1 LLATGFDQYSGLL
14 RTPIVLVALSVLT
27 GCVKY
32 RPKPLEP
39 LRLEQEYRA
48 RSLSEPGLRSFVEAN
63 ASAKPSQWP
72 PTNLN
77 LEALTLVA
85 FYYSSELEIARAQVA
100 RAHASIVTAR
110 GRPNP
115 SLSVGGGWSNS
126 PESAFIFHFDPG
138 FLIETA
144 RKRGYRT
151 LEAQRQ
157 AEVARLEFAEAGWR
171 IRSRLRAALLDHWL
185 ALRESELLAAEEQ
198 VRAEALRIFEQ
209 RLAAGEVSRPD
220 VDVAATARNSAR
232 VALTSAQGRVAETLA
247 ALAAAAGMPVR
258 PLAAIGFDW
267 PDFEKPPG
275 AETLPIATVQTAGL
289 LNRLDVRRALMEYA
303 VAETALQLE
312 VARQYP
318 DIQWNP
324 GYSFDEGHH
333 KFAIGPTLTLP
344 VFNRNQ
350 GPIAEAR
357 ARREEAAARF
367 TALQAQAISE
377 MEKGLAQYNA
387 ALAELTQVETQL
399 VTLQQRREK
408 ANRRAFEIGEA
419 DRLALAEIRVHS
431 AVAARARLE
440 ALRKAQAAL
449 GALEDALQHPT
460 QAGMPVLPGRK
471 P

>member
-1 LLATGFDQYSGLL
+1 
-14 RTPIVLVALSVLT
+14 VLSVLT

-39 LRLEQEYRA
+39 PRLEQEYRA
-48 RSLSEPGLRSFVEAN
+48 RSLSEPGLRSFLEAN
-63 ASAKPSQWP
+63 APARPAQWP

-77 LEALTLVA
+77 LDTLTLVA
-85 FYYSSELEIARAQVA
+85 FYYHPELEIARARVA
-100 RAHASIVTAR
+100 AAEAGIVTAR
-110 GRPNP
+110 GRRNP
-115 SLSVGGGWSNS
+115 SLSVGGGWANS

-144 RKRGYRT
+144 GKRGHRI
-151 LEAQRQ
+151 LQAERQ
-157 AEVARLEFAEAGWR
+157 AEVARLGFAEAGWR
-171 IRSRLRAALLDHWL
+171 IRSRLRAALLDHLL
-185 ALRESELLAAEEQ
+185 ALRQSGLLAGEDQ
-198 VRAEALRIFEQ
+198 VRAEAVRILEQ
-209 RLAAGEVSRPD
+209 RLAVGEVSRPD
-220 VDVAATARNSAR
+220 VDVASTEWNTTK

-247 ALAAAAGMPVR
+247 ALAAAAGMPAR
-258 PLAAIGFDW
+258 SLAAIQFDW
-267 PDFEKPPG
+267 PDLEKPPG
-275 AETLPIATVQTAGL
+275 AERLPLATLQTAGL

-303 VAETALQLE
+303 VTETALQLE

-333 KFAIGPTLTLP
+333 KFAIGPSLTLP
-344 VFNRNQ
+344 VLNRNQ

-377 MEKGLAQYNA
+377 MEKGLAQYHA
-387 ALAELTQVETQL
+387 ALAELTQAETQL
-399 VTLQQRREK
+399 VPLQQRREK
-408 ANRRAFEIGEA
+408 AARRALEIGEA
-419 DRLALAEIRVHS
+419 DRLALAGIRVQGV
-431 AVAARARLE
+431 VAARARLE

-460 QAGMPVLPGRK
+460 QAGIPVLPGRK

>member
-1 LLATGFDQYSGLL
+1 ML
-14 RTPIVLVALSVLT
+14 RTAGLLVALSVLT

-32 RPKPLEP
+32 RPKPLEAP
-39 LRLEQEYRA
+39 RLEQEYRA
-48 RSLSEPGLRSFVEAN
+48 RSLSEPGLRSFLEAN
-63 ASAKPSQWP
+63 APAKPAQWP
-72 PTNLN
+72 PTNLD
-77 LEALTLVA
+77 LDTLTLVA
-85 FYYSSELEIARAQVA
+85 FYYHPELEIARTRVA
-100 RAHASIVTAR
+100 AAEAGIVTAR
-110 GRPNP
+110 GRRNP
-115 SLSVGGGWSNS
+115 SLSVGGGWANS

-144 RKRGYRT
+144 GKRGHRI
-151 LEAQRQ
+151 LQAERQ

-171 IRSRLRAALLDHWL
+171 IRSRLRAVLLDHL
-185 ALRESELLAAEEQ
+185 MALRESALLAGEEQ
-198 VRAEALRIFEQ
+198 VRAEAVRILEQ

-220 VDVAATARNSAR
+220 VDVAAVEWSTTK
-232 VALTSAQGRVAETLA
+232 VALTSAQGRLAETLA
-247 ALAAAAGMPVR
+247 ALAGAAGMPAR
-258 PLAAIGFDW
+258 SLAAIQFDW

-275 AETLPIATVQTAGL
+275 AERLPLATLQTAGL

-303 VAETALQLE
+303 VTETALQLE

-333 KFAIGPTLTLP
+333 KFAIGPSLTLP

-377 MEKGLAQYNA
+377 MEKGLAQYHA
-387 ALAELTQVETQL
+387 ALAELTQVETQI

-408 ANRRAFEIGEA
+408 AARRAVEVGEA
-419 DRLALAEIRVHS
+419 DRLALAGIRVQG
-431 AVAARARLE
+431 AVAARARLA
-440 ALRKAQAAL
+440 ALRKALAAL

>member
-1 LLATGFDQYSGLL
+1 MLRSTLL
-14 RTPIVLVALSVLT
+14 LVALSLLT

-39 LRLEQEYRA
+39 PRLEQEYRA
-48 RSLSEPGLRSFVEAN
+48 RSLSAPGLRSFIEAN

-72 PTNLN
+72 RASLD
-77 LEALTLVA
+77 LETLTLVA
-85 FYYSSELEIARAQVA
+85 FYYNPDLDTARARIA
-100 RAHASIVTAR
+100 AAEAGILTAR

-115 SLSVGGGWSNS
+115 SLSVGGGWANS

-144 RKRGYRT
+144 GKRGHRI
-151 LEAQRQ
+151 LQAQRQ

-171 IRSRLRAALLDHWL
+171 IRSRLRSALLGHSM

-198 VRAEALRIFEQ
+198 VRAEAVRLLEQ
-209 RLAAGEVSRPD
+209 RLAAGELSRPD
-220 VDVAATARNSAR
+220 VDVAAAEWSTAK
-232 VALTSAQGRVAETLA
+232 VALQSAQGHVAETLV
-247 ALAAAAGMPVR
+247 ALAAAAGMPAR
-258 PLAAIGFDW
+258 SLEGIGFDW
-267 PDFEKPPG
+267 PEFDKPPG
-275 AETLPIATVQTAGL
+275 PETLPLATIQTAGL
-289 LNRLDVRRALMEYA
+289 LHRLDVRRALLQYA

-312 VARQYP
+312 VAKQYP

-333 KFAIGPTLTLP
+333 KFAIGPSLTLP

-350 GPIAEAR
+350 GPIAQAQ

-367 TALQAQAISE
+367 TALQAQVISE
-377 MEKGLAQYNA
+377 MEKALAQYHA
-387 ALAELTQVETQL
+387 ALAELAEAGTRL

-408 ANRRAFEIGEA
+408 AARRALEIGEA
-419 DRLALAEIRVHS
+419 DRLTLTGIRVQG
-431 AVAARARLE
+431 ALAARARLE
-440 ALRKAQAAL
+440 ALRKAQAGL
-449 GALEDALQHPT
+449 GALEDALQHPLT
-460 QAGMPVLPGRK
+460 QAAMPVLPGRK